1 MWKICSILDINSS
14 GSEKPLIIV
23 ANDRKHLRLVRPSL
37 SCEQIRKLS
46 IEQLEEI
53 VIREL

>member
-1 MWKICSILDINSS
+1 MWKICSILDIISS
-14 GSEKPLIIV
+14 SNDKPLIIIV
-23 ANDRKHLRLVRPSL
+23 NEKMHLRLVRPSL
-37 SCEQIRKLS
+37 SCEQIRKIS